1 VLRGLPI
8 VAAALAGVLGLSCD
22 AQASEVGAVQRVH
35 ETVYG
40 TEPNSQ
46 ALAKHQGD
54 KVVFLEKIQT
64 WRDSAALLHFVDGSK
79 LTLGAS
85 SEVVIDEFV
94 FDPTTVEGN
103 ALIKITTGT
112 LRWVTGSM
120 PKGQTVIKTPTATL
134 TLRGTDV
141 AVHVHPD
148 GTTDT
153 TVYDGIVHNHND
165 LTNTDSVMG
174 PGDQQVSDRTG
185 IHGDTG
191 DPVDPGEFVGDG
203 NNSND
208 TTVGDPSKRFTS
220 TAKPASAS
228 ASTPERPQT
237 GDD

>member
-1 VLRGLPI
+1 VLRGLSI
-8 VAAALAGVLGLSCD
+8 VAAALAGVLGLSCY
-22 AQASEVGAVQRVH
+22 AQASEVGALQRVH
-35 ETVYG
+35 LTVYG

-46 ALAKHQGD
+46 TLAKHQGD
-54 KVVFLEKIQT
+54 KIVFLEKLQT
-64 WRDSAALLHFVDGSK
+64 WRNSAALLHFIDGSR
-79 LTLGAS
+79 LTLGAN

-94 FDPTTVEGN
+94 FDPATATGN
-103 ALIKITTGT
+103 ALIKITNGT

-174 PGDQQVSDRTG
+174 PGDQQVADQTG

-191 DPVDPGEFVGDG
+191 DPVDPGEFTGDG
-203 NNSND
+203 SNSND
-208 TTVGDPSKRFTS
+208 TTVGDPSKHFTG
-220 TAKPASAS
+220 TDKPASKA
-228 ASTPERPQT
+228 AERPQT